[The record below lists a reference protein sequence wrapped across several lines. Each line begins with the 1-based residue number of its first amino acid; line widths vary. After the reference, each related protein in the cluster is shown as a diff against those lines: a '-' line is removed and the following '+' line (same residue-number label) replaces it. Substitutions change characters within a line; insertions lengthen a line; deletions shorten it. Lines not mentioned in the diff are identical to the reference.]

1 MRDHKLNPNK
11 DPNRLVLQFLAER
24 AQRTGKPLEELL
36 AERVRAG
43 GEVPEEIRRELTNP
57 TGRSLQELVAK
68 YVRGGGEVSGRAC
81 VSVDADWVSRAMQQS
96 REEHLSPDR
105 STGPRLK
112 DVGRPNPPAS
122 RTPLEMTVA
131 RTAVSVRDVP
141 EAPRRLSPEE
151 RAERLARALARAQ
164 APKLGDEAAAH
175 PERAAPRLYALLVR
189 LAVDVA
195 RERYGPHAR
204 KLSQV
209 VFAVPLELIA
219 THLGVDRTT
228 VWRALKRI
236 EATGLAKTRDWY
248 TTSTAGGGEGARV
261 AAKLFAVRLR
271 PGRARLYHED
281 FRHRWRDLDADR
293 AQRRTAW
300 AWKQHHERPG
310 YAVLR
315 AWALG
320 RPVAPD
326 ESPPN
331 AQLYDILSLPDMLPH
346 LAAPVITA
354 LADYL
359 AARLR
364 DPHSRGFYAKLLWRV
379 VHLELRAEVL
389 IAQIERVEADRR
401 EGWAKNPGALLAAR
415 LTQPAA

>member
-1 MRDHKLNPNK
+1 
-11 DPNRLVLQFLAER
+11 
-24 AQRTGKPLEELL
+24 
-36 AERVRAG
+36 
-43 GEVPEEIRRELTNP
+43 
-57 TGRSLQELVAK
+57 
-68 YVRGGGEVSGRAC
+68 
-81 VSVDADWVSRAMQQS
+81 
-96 REEHLSPDR
+96 
-105 STGPRLK
+105 
-112 DVGRPNPPAS
+112 
-122 RTPLEMTVA
+122 MTVA
-131 RTAVSVRDVP
+131 RGANRVQDALSRRDK
-141 EAPRRLSPEE
+141 A
-151 RAERLARALARAQ
+151 
-164 APKLGDEAAAH
+164 EAARRFARRILAH
-175 PERAAPRLYALLVR
+175 QDGEAAGEFRAYLADHPGGTTARLFDLLYR

-195 RERYGPHAR
+195 RERYGSHAR
-204 KLSQV
+204 KLGQV
-209 VFAVPLELIA
+209 VFAIPVELLA
-219 THLGVDRTT
+219 EHLGVNRST

-236 EATGLAKTRDWY
+236 EASGLVAARDWY
-248 TTSTAGGGEGARV
+248 AASTAGQDGAKANRV
-261 AAKLFAVRLR
+261 AAKLFAVRLK

>member
-1 MRDHKLNPNK
+1 MQNHNPSQNQEGKALNLSEHA
-11 DPNRLVLQFLAER
+11 RRFLAVYARRKGRDPAELAASLGLALDDQEAL
-24 AQRTGKPLEELL
+24 AQP
-36 AERVRAG
+36 V
-43 GEVPEEIRRELTNP
+43 
-57 TGRSLQELVAK
+57 
-68 YVRGGGEVSGRAC
+68 
-81 VSVDADWVSRAMQQS
+81 QQS
-96 REEHLSPDR
+96 TRGHLGQSIVADYGAR
-105 STGPRLK
+105 
-112 DVGRPNPPAS
+112 DVGPPS
-122 RTPLEMTVA
+122 VLEVKTPLKMTVA
-131 RTAVSVRDVP
+131 RP
-141 EAPRRLSPEE
+141 
-151 RAERLARALARAQ
+151 AERVQDALARWR
-164 APKLGDEAAAH
+164 KGEAARRFVEQILARQGEAADELRAYLEAH
-175 PERAAPRLYALLVR
+175 SEDATARLVRLLYR

-195 RERYGPHAR
+195 RERYGAHAR
-204 KLSQV
+204 KLGQV
-209 VFAVPLELIA
+209 VFAIPVELLA
-219 THLGVDRTT
+219 EHLGVNRST

-236 EATGLAKTRDWY
+236 EASGLVAARDWY
-248 TTSTAGGGEGARV
+248 AASTAGQDGAKANRV
-261 AAKLFAVRLR
+261 AAKLFAVRLK